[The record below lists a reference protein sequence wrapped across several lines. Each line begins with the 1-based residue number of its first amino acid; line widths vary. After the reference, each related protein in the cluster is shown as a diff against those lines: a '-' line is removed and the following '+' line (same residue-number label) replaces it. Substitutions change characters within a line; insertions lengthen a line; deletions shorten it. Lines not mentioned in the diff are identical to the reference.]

1 MRDPNINNKNS
12 STFEFNLFVV
22 LRMVKQILLSIK
34 DANDIRMIFLN
45 KSKLGK
51 WISSFRKL
59 RASKIQTIKLTI
71 TEDKIIPT
79 TPKLYGERFPKFLI
93 GAPIKNQSKKMLNI
107 IPANEDLKG
116 KFVFS
121 IE

>member
-1 MRDPNINNKNS
+1 M
-12 STFEFNLFVV
+12 
-22 LRMVKQILLSIK
+22 LSINA
-34 DANDIRMIFLN
+34 ANEMRLIFLN
-45 KSKLGK
+45 KSTSGK
-51 WISSFRKL
+51 CIFSFFRLKE
-59 RASKIQTIKLTI
+59 SKIHTIKLTI

-79 TPKLYGERFPKFLI
+79 TPKLYGERLPKFLI
-93 GAPIKNQSKKMLNI
+93 GAPIKNQSKKILNI